1 MLHTTIFSFGGILS
15 FLACLPLK
23 NPNKTPE
30 GTAAA
35 MEFKKICCNGGTWL
49 TVDVW
54 GFLSVG
60 SRACTQHLSQ
70 KKCLRGKMDEKV
82 IGNVMP
88 VSSVVC
94 YSLNLYIA
102 TEFPRLSVFLLLCP
116 V

>member
-1 MLHTTIFSFGGILS
+1 M
-15 FLACLPLK
+15 
-23 NPNKTPE
+23 
-30 GTAAA
+30 
-35 MEFKKICCNGGTWL
+35 GGTWL

-70 KKCLRGKMDEKV
+70 ENVLEVKWMGSSLTV
-82 IGNVMP
+82 IMP

-94 YSLNLYIA
+94 YSLNLYHAI
-102 TEFPRLSVFLLLCP
+102 EFPRLSVLLLICP